1 MDKDGSRP
9 GVKQS
14 VRWVEGYE
22 RLAEMAAELPD
33 GQDGF
38 VQASCIVARE
48 LQPAAG
54 DKPVEWRL
62 LTNLPARSLEQA
74 ARMIDWYR
82 SRWEIEMFFHVL
94 KNGCRIEALQL
105 GSIEKIQRALVLYMV
120 VAWRIARL
128 AAINT
133 RVVSYELN
141 STGEIE
147 NFLMQRIG

>member
-9 GVKQS
+9 GVKES

-22 RLAEMAAELPD
+22 RLAEMAADLPE

-82 SRWEIEMFFHVL
+82 SRWEIEMFFHIL
-94 KNGCRIEALQL
+94 KNGCRTEALQL
-105 GSIEKIQRALVLYMV
+105 GSIEKIQRAPV
-120 VAWRIARL
+120 
-128 AAINT
+128 
-133 RVVSYELN
+133 
-141 STGEIE
+141 
-147 NFLMQRIG
+147 

>member
-1 MDKDGSRP
+1 MDKDGNRP

-22 RLAEMAAELPD
+22 RPAEMAAELPD

-62 LTNLPARSLEQA
+62 LTNLPVRSLEQA

-105 GSIEKIQRALVLYMV
+105 GSIEKIERALVLYMV

-128 AAINT
+128 MRLGRSCPDLDAQL
-133 RVVSYELN
+133 VFEPD
-141 STGEIE
+141 E
-147 NFLMQRIG
+147 

>member
-1 MDKDGSRP
+1 MKWFSRY
-9 GVKQS
+9 GRK
-14 VRWVEGYE
+14 R
-22 RLAEMAAELPD
+22 
-33 GQDGF
+33 
-38 VQASCIVARE
+38 CIVAQE
-48 LQPAAG
+48 MQPAAG
-54 DKPVEWRL
+54 DQPVEWRL

-82 SRWEIEMFFHVL
+82 ARWEIEMFFHIL

-128 AAINT
+128 AAIST
-133 RVVSYELN
+133 RVVSYELD